1 MRLPRILLV
10 FAALAA
16 QAPAHAQDL
25 LQVYR
30 DAKSYDAQYASARS
44 ALQAGLEKLPQG
56 RALILPSVGLT
67 ANVTSTRIDTVPHNL
82 STAPAILRD
91 AHSLGYTVSF
101 SQPIYRP
108 QNLIQYGQAEYQVR
122 QAEATFGQA
131 AQDLIVRTAQA
142 YFDVLASQDS
152 LAL

>member
-1 MRLPRILLV
+1 MRLPRILTALV
-10 FAALAA
+10 ALAA
-16 QAPAHAQDL
+16 QAPLQLPAHAQDL

-82 STAPAILRD
+82 STAPAVLRD

-101 SQPIYRP
+101 SQPLYRP
-108 QNLIQYGQAEYQVR
+108 QNLLQNGQAEYQ
-122 QAEATFGQA
+122 
-131 AQDLIVRTAQA
+131 
-142 YFDVLASQDS
+142 
-152 LAL
+152 